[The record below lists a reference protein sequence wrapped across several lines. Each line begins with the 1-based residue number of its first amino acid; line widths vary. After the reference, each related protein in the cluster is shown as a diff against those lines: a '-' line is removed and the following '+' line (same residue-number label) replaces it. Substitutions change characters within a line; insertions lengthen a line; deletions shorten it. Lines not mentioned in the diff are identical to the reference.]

1 MGQGALSYVVESDTG
16 HMTQMHARLARFH
29 EVQRQRGMSEAA
41 IARLPSLPK
50 RAARLDAG
58 LPPVVL
64 ATRKNANTDAYQR
77 AAAQLAWR
85 RKIKREG

>member
-1 MGQGALSYVVESDTG
+1 MHYVMESDTG
-16 HMTQMHARLARFH
+16 HMTLMHARLARFH

-41 IARLPSLPK
+41 LAKLPPLPK

-64 ATRKNANTDAYQR
+64 ATRKNANTSDYWQ
-77 AAAQLAWR
+77 AAANLINR
-85 RKIKREG
+85 RKGRE